1 MQPHSHISDLI
12 ERYLDHAA
20 SVEEANELFDV
31 MATDASVRAEFQA
44 ASMIRD
50 NFAADIRETVLPD
63 MMYADIVSA
72 ARAAGTLPV
81 SEGITTLAGAAS
93 GGMSTV
99 ATAVQSTTLAIHGS
113 SLAGLVASA
122 ASAIVALAVTTV
134 VLTTPHGPDHV
145 ARPSGATMDAA
156 STDASTQALQSPLPN
171 TIPVPPSPVPD
182 RTETSSSKRSPNHPS
197 PASAFLSADGS
208 SANGVAEEEA
218 SAMVAAI
225 TTVPTNARTIDLSLS
240 EPPADD
246 LNTEAAS
253 LALEPYLNIAPP
265 FVARFTTAP
274 LTAYSFEGGPAT
286 SGVNLSAEFEVRFAD
301 HHAVG
306 VGLHHDAFPMTIID
320 ASGSER
326 TVATMTWASM
336 HYRFAPEWTIA
347 PGLTPWMQVA
357 AGGSSRGMVLSPS
370 LGLQQSFSNITVGM
384 GASLM
389 GFVYQSDDAWR
400 VASRTALRV
409 ELGYRW

>member
-20 SVEEANELFDV
+20 TVEEANELFDI
-31 MATDASVRAEFQA
+31 MATNATVRAEFQA

-50 NFAADIRETVLPD
+50 SFAADIRETVLPD
-63 MMYADIVSA
+63 MMYADIVTA
-72 ARAAGTLPV
+72 ARAAGTLPI
-81 SEGITTLAGAAS
+81 SEGVSALAATAS
-93 GGMSTV
+93 GGMSSV
-99 ATAVQSTTLAIHGS
+99 ATAVEATVISTQAS
-113 SLAGLVASA
+113 SLVGLFASA
-122 ASAIVALAVTTV
+122 ASALVALTVTTI
-134 VLTTPHGPDHV
+134 VLTVPYAGDPTNV
-145 ARPSGATMDAA
+145 PSGAGVESSPMNAMVSA
-156 STDASTQALQSPLPN
+156 QQSTTPN

-182 RTETSSSKRSPNHPS
+182 HTETSHSKRSPNHPS
-197 PASAFLSADGS
+197 PASMVLPADGS
-208 SANGVAEEEA
+208 SAEVMTDDGVPATIA
-218 SAMVAAI
+218 SI
-225 TTVPTNARTIDLSLS
+225 TTVPTNSTTSDLVLP
-240 EPPADD
+240 EQENED
-246 LNTEAAS
+246 LNVEATN

-286 SGVNLSAEFEVRFAD
+286 TGVNLSAEFELRFAD

-306 VGLHHDAFPMTIID
+306 VGLHHDAFPMTILD
-320 ASGSER
+320 ASGVER

-336 HYRFAPEWTIA
+336 HYRFAPDWA
-347 PGLTPWMQVA
+347 LVPGLTPWMQVA
-357 AGGSSRGMVLSPS
+357 AGGSSRGMVVSPS
-370 LGLQQSFSNITVGM
+370 LGLQQSFNNITVGM

-389 GFVYQSDDAWR
+389 GFVYQSDNAWR